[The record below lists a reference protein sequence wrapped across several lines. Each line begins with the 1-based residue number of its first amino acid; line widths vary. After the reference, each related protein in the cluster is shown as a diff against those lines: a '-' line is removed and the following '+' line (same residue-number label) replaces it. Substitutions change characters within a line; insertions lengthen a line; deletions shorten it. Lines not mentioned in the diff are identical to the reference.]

1 MLIMPKRFDLRSIQ
15 SDSLDLPS
23 VASYLNW
30 RPSLREFQQ
39 ESEEFPSLKNFQ
51 SLDEDEFP
59 SLKSIQTIESDED
72 SPKKNDEENKNSGK
86 KGKSDTMQGTGNM
99 PKEKSLTKRR
109 SLSESSLLETINA
122 INMKKCDDME
132 IINKGSEK
140 LNHSNSEGKKSKF
153 NDVLD
158 NDDEHAVQ
166 NLMVNN
172 FTDIGPQRKLKSKMA
187 LRERFQPSK

>member
-15 SDSLDLPS
+15 SDSFDLPS

-39 ESEEFPSLKNFQ
+39 ESDEFPSLKNFQ

-59 SLKSIQTIESDED
+59 SLKSIQSIGSDED
-72 SPKKNDEENKNSGK
+72 SPSKNYEERKNSGRK
-86 KGKSDTMQGTGNM
+86 DKSDTRQGTGNM

-109 SLSESSLLETINA
+109 SLSESSLLETINT
-122 INMKKCDDME
+122 IDMKTCGEME
-132 IINKGSEK
+132 IIDNGSEK
-140 LNHSNSEGKKSKF
+140 LNHNFERKKNKF

-158 NDDEHAVQ
+158 NDEEHAVQ